1 MMGQLSFSRL
11 ISTLVQ
17 VGVCRSQMPMTLIAH
32 LVGFCLALGLVA
44 GAPSCSSNDPLIP
57 STGRTW
63 YVKPDSTGD
72 APTVQAAIDSAQA
85 GDVVLLA
92 EGTYTWTS
100 QGASGHSM
108 ILMKAGL
115 SLRSESGPE
124 LTILDGEDQGRVIL
138 CLGVGDVVIEGL
150 TIQEGRG
157 LGPSE
162 EPFFVYGGGIFSD
175 ENSNPTISLC
185 IFRKNSTPFRGGA
198 IFCTNATITNCQFIE
213 NTAWVEGDGA
223 GIWSRGEVNVI
234 GCLFAGNRSDGDAS
248 PSAAGMRAFRASV
261 RDCRF
266 ENNLARGFQS
276 ASAGAVAIGG
286 GSISK
291 STFIGNRAAA
301 STDSP
306 FGGAVNVG
314 GIVTISD
321 CVFADNSAFGR
332 DSPGAGGAIGSSGLL
347 PLTVVRCTLV
357 RNRATGPDDP
367 FGARPI
373 GGVAAANATVISTV
387 IAWTEGLAVNTID
400 STSCCNFY
408 GNSHGDTVRG
418 IEMGGNFSADPR
430 FCGADSLAGID
441 FGLRADSPCAEGNH
455 PNQTSCGRIGASAV
469 GCQNRK
475 LQRTFRNHAPR
486 GRRRRGTGHETES
499 KEDERCFTCPSA
511 SCLVRRSRRRA
522 GATPL
527 CRSRARSDLAL
538 GDSGR

>member
-1 MMGQLSFSRL
+1 MRHLLSFPRL
-11 ISTLVQ
+11 ISTFIQ
-17 VGVCRSQMPMTLIAH
+17 VGVSRSTCSQMAMPLIGY
-32 LVGFCLALGLVA
+32 LLGSCLIVGLVT
-44 GAPSCSSNDPLIP
+44 GAPSCSSEDPTRP
-57 STGRTW
+57 DTGRTW

-100 QGASGHSM
+100 QGSTGHTM

-138 CLGVGDVVIEGL
+138 CISVGDVVIEGL
-150 TIQEGRG
+150 TIQRGRG
-157 LGPSE
+157 EGPSE
-162 EPFFVYGGGIFSD
+162 GPFVNGGGIFSD

-185 IFRKNSTPFRGGA
+185 IFRRNSTPFRGGA
-198 IFCTNATITNCQFIE
+198 IRCTNATFTNCQFIQ
-213 NTAWVEGDGA
+213 NRAWVEGDGA
-223 GIWSRGEVNVI
+223 GIWSSGEVNVI
-234 GCLFAGNRSDGDAS
+234 GCLFAGNRSDGDGS
-248 PSAAGMRAFRASV
+248 PSSGGMRAFRASV
-261 RDCRF
+261 RDCWF
-266 ENNLARGFQS
+266 EGNVARGFQS

-291 STFIGNRAAA
+291 STFIANRAAA
-301 STDSP
+301 SNDSP

-321 CVFADNSAFGR
+321 CVFADNSAFGGN
-332 DSPGAGGAIGSSGLL
+332 SPGAGGAIGSTGLL
-347 PLTVVRCTLV
+347 PLTVLRCTLV

-408 GNSHGDTVRG
+408 GNSLGDTVRG

-455 PNQTSCGRIGASAV
+455 PNQASCGPIGASAV
-469 GCQNRK
+469 GCQNHK
-475 LQRTFRNHAPR
+475 LQRTFRRHAAR
-486 GRRRRGTGHETES
+486 GRRKRGPGHEAES
-499 KEDERCFTCPSA
+499 KE
-511 SCLVRRSRRRA
+511 
-522 GATPL
+522 
-527 CRSRARSDLAL
+527 
-538 GDSGR
+538 